1 MAAHEEI
8 VYGLHAVDEALKAG
22 EPVRR
27 LIIGK
32 QRQSDLRIKP
42 LLAAAQERNVPVVF
56 ESGAAF
62 AALQGR
68 NHQHVIALLRP
79 FVYAPWNEVREL
91 LRKADKALVL
101 VLDHI
106 EDPQNLGAVLRNA
119 EGAGVTAVVMPER
132 RSASVSAAVRRVAA
146 GAASHLKITRVPN
159 IAAAIEAL
167 KADGCWAT
175 GLSPGP
181 AAIPYY
187 QADYARKTALVL
199 GAEGGG
205 LSRLV
210 AKRCDTLVHIPMG
223 GKVTSLNAAS
233 AAAVVLFEVAR
244 RQQ

>member
-8 VYGLHAVDEALKAG
+8 VFGLHAVAEALKAG

-27 LIIGK
+27 IIIGK
-32 QRQSDLRIKP
+32 QRQSDVRLKP
-42 LLAAAQERNVPVVF
+42 LIATAHERNVPVAF

-62 AALQGR
+62 AAVHGR

-79 FVYAPWNEVREL
+79 FVYARWSDVREQV
-91 LRKADKALVL
+91 RKADRALVL
-101 VLDHI
+101 VLDHL

-132 RSASVSAAVRRVAA
+132 RSASVSGAVRRAAA
-146 GAASHLKITRVPN
+146 GAASYLSIARVPN
-159 IAAAIEAL
+159 IAAALEAL

-175 GLSPGP
+175 GLSLGP
-181 AAIPYY
+181 AATPYQ
-187 QADYARKTALVL
+187 QADYAPKTALVL
-199 GAEGGG
+199 GAEGAG

-210 AKRCDTLVHIPMG
+210 AKRCDTLVHIPMR
-223 GKVTSLNAAS
+223 GKVGSLNAAS
-233 AAAVVLFEVAR
+233 AAAVVLFEVVR